1 MGDVEGLVEKI
12 KDVVPTQEDQVR
24 TPRSRSRL
32 TRASQTKLMDKI
44 YQGNF
49 SLRDMYEQ
57 FENIL
62 KMGPLNKVMEMI
74 PGFSNLLKQTGGA
87 NVRPC
92 VVV

>member
-1 MGDVEGLVEKI
+1 
-12 KDVVPTQEDQVR
+12 
-24 TPRSRSRL
+24 
-32 TRASQTKLMDKI
+32 MDKI

-87 NVRPC
+87 NVRLSVGIEGGASNVFAGGLWPED
-92 VVV
+92 